1 MSFLLS
7 RALFSLRGA
16 CSSTGR
22 IAARSFS
29 EAAAAAAEGGA
40 PRAASEAE
48 RQGAKAKLFE
58 VLSGS
63 NELLTST
70 QIWEAA
76 EPLGL
81 KSKRFT
87 KQMLVQ
93 LRNAGYVQTK
103 PLPATTK
110 KHAKRFGYRL
120 APQHQ
125 QQQQAQQQ
133 QAQQRQRPAA

>member
-1 MSFLLS
+1 MSLLS

-29 EAAAAAAEGGA
+29 EAAAAAGEGGA
-40 PRAASEAE
+40 PRAATEAE
-48 RQGAKAKLFE
+48 RQGAKSKLFKI
-58 VLSGS
+58 LSGS
-63 NELLTST
+63 NEPLTSA

-93 LRNAGYVQTK
+93 LRKAGYVQAK
-103 PLPATTK
+103 PLPASKTK

-120 APQHQ
+120 APQQ
-125 QQQQAQQQ
+125 QHAPQQA
-133 QAQQRQRPAA
+133 AQRQEAAA